1 MRACDALCINLVNID
16 IVDNYVVGMTTMQF
30 HVVLR
35 QRGWSILVSV
45 YYQNYCIN
53 STQILHNTKDQQVLI
68 MGGPDT
74 CPTNPTWWTAAILKT
89 VKSPCLFSETSQLI
103 FIEFGKMAP
112 IGPLQ
117 QSGKFWI
124 CENLIMR
131 AAAILENRKIA
142 ISEQWLDST
151 LRNLAW

>member
-1 MRACDALCINLVNID
+1 
-16 IVDNYVVGMTTMQF
+16 MQI

-74 CPTNPTWWTAAILKT
+74 CPTNPRWWTAAILKT
-89 VKSPCLFSETSQLI
+89 VKSPYLFSETSQLI
-103 FIEFGKMAP
+103 LIEFGKMAP

-117 QSGKFWI
+117 QTGKF
-124 CENLIMR
+124 
-131 AAAILENRKIA
+131 
-142 ISEQWLDST
+142 
-151 LRNLAW
+151 